1 MPGVTEFIF
10 FHLNPAVKPEDPTNN
25 EAGASL
31 LQLFKNT
38 KHQNGYLGSSWGRS
52 TEDENVIVWVIG
64 AFPFP
69 IPQLPLSLP
78 SSLSI
83 YLPTYIHT
91 PHTQHTLI

>member
-31 LQLFKNT
+31 LQLFKDT

-52 TEDENVIVWVIG
+52 TEDENVIVWVIDWKD
-64 AFPFP
+64 AQTAP
-69 IPQLPLSLP
+69 
-78 SSLSI
+78 
-83 YLPTYIHT
+83 
-91 PHTQHTLI
+91 TLIPSLTPYLAPSTPLTTF